1 MSYQVKIPSCAFG
14 GVGSIEKVKEVIKKK
29 NHRRWLCFLM
39 KVIKATGLL
48 GNSDCTVR

>member
-39 KVIKATGLL
+39 KVSKQQDFL
-48 GNSDCTVR
+48 GF